1 MRYFI
6 SHESFAK
13 VQAIDL
19 REQLTKLNPEHQIFL
34 TSDWESI
41 QSGGIWM
48 ADIIEALQKCDEII
62 VLLTRKEAFDNLWI
76 SFEVG
81 AAIGRKIKPII
92 VISSGVHLN
101 DMKFPLKGL
110 HCIEMGDTNRW
121 VKEFGRLGYTITDHT
136 PFSKLFVPDDK
147 KP

>member
-1 MRYFI
+1 MYFI

-13 VQAIDL
+13 VQAIHL
-19 REQLTKLNPEHQIFL
+19 REELTKLNPEHLIFL

-41 QSGGIWM
+41 QSGGVWM
-48 ADIIEALQKCDEII
+48 ADIIDALQKCDEII
-62 VLLTRKEAFDNLWI
+62 VLITRKDAFDNLWI

-92 VISSGVHLN
+92 VVSSGVHLN

-121 VKEFGRLGYTITDHT
+121 VKEFGRLGYTIIDHT
-136 PFSKLFVPDDK
+136 PFSNLFKQDE
-147 KP
+147 